1 MRATLLLCDNAEVL
15 NGRLY
20 VMGGGMTWIYANFPT
35 PVAVAAMFDLNPSE
49 LGQSIQVTTRLYSF
63 DGTPATGTD
72 TSGNSFEYF
81 ITDTVTTPPAD
92 AGTHDHELDFIWSG
106 KWYGLT
112 LAPGRYQVRMTNDL
126 SGEVIGVQSFLA
138 WQSN

>member
-72 TSGNSFEYF
+72 ASGNSFEYF

-92 AGTHDHELDFIWSG
+92 AGTHDHEVDFIWSG